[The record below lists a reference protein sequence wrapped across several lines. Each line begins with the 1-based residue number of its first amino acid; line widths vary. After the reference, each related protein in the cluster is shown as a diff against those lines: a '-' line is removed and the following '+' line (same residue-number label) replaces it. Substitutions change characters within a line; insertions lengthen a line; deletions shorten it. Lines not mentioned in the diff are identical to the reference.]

1 MYFINH
7 KIPNQKI
14 NNLKIKLKNII
25 IIQNIIK

>member
-14 NNLKIKLKNII
+14 NYLKIKLKNII